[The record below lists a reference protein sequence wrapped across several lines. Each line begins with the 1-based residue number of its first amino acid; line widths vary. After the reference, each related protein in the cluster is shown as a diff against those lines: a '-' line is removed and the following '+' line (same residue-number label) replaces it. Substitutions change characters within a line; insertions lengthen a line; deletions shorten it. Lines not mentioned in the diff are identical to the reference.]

1 MSEFTLCKCK
11 PLAFKTLHL
20 QSEQIKFNA
29 MASTG
34 TSALKRSKPN
44 YIYSIVGVAIVLF
57 IMGIMGWLFLNLQ
70 SIGDSFKEDI
80 RISVYVRTADKNIV
94 GKIQQFI
101 ASQPYAK
108 NVEYINKEKA
118 KAIWNKENNEDW
130 AKILEANPLP
140 ESIDFFAKADYVNT
154 DSLTKI
160 TGAIENTFSKDVADI
175 QYPKSLVTNLN
186 ERASK
191 IGVIFLVMSIILCII
206 VIISIDNTIRL
217 AMYSN
222 RFLIKTMQMVGA
234 TRNFIS
240 KPLLIRALLNGLIS
254 AFVAIFLLFGL
265 IEWAT
270 SQFPQIGML
279 QGISNSLILFGGLI
293 LLGVGISVFSTYR
306 SVLKYLKMKL
316 DELY

>member
-1 MSEFTLCKCK
+1 
-11 PLAFKTLHL
+11 
-20 QSEQIKFNA
+20 

-80 RISVYVRTADKNIV
+80 RISVYVRIADKNTVSAIE
-94 GKIQQFI
+94 KFI

-130 AKILEANPLP
+130 GKILDSNPLP
-140 ESIDFFAKADYVNT
+140 ESVDFFAKANYVNT

-160 TGAIENTFSKDVADI
+160 TNVIENAFSKEVADI

-186 ERASK
+186 ERATK
-191 IGVIFLVMSIILCII
+191 IGIIFLVMSIILCII

-217 AMYSN
+217 AMFSN

-270 SQFPQIGML
+270 TQFPQIGML

-293 LLGVGISVFSTYR
+293 LLGVVISVLSTYR

>member
-1 MSEFTLCKCK
+1 
-11 PLAFKTLHL
+11 
-20 QSEQIKFNA
+20 

-80 RISVYVRTADKNIV
+80 RISVYVRTADKNTV
-94 GKIQQFI
+94 GAIEKFI

-130 AKILEANPLP
+130 GKILEANPLP

-160 TGAIENTFSKDVADI
+160 TAAIENAFHKDVADI
-175 QYPKSLVTNLN
+175 QYPKSLVTSLN
-186 ERASK
+186 ERATK

-254 AFVAIFLLFGL
+254 AFIAIFLLFGL

-270 SQFPQIGML
+270 TQFPQIGML

-293 LLGVGISVFSTYR
+293 LLGVGISVLSTYR

>member
-1 MSEFTLCKCK
+1 
-11 PLAFKTLHL
+11 
-20 QSEQIKFNA
+20 
-29 MASTG
+29 MASSG
-34 TSALKRSKPN
+34 TSSLKRSKPN
-44 YIYSIVGVAIVLF
+44 YIYSIIGVAIVLF

-80 RISVYVRTADKNIV
+80 RISVYLRTADKNTV
-94 GKIQQFI
+94 GSIQQFI
-101 ASQPYAK
+101 AKQPYAK

-130 AKILEANPLP
+130 AKILDANPLP
-140 ESIDFFAKADYVNT
+140 ESVDFFAKANYVNT
-154 DSLTKI
+154 DSLTRI
-160 TGAIENTFSKDVADI
+160 TSAIENAFSKEVADI
-175 QYPKSLVTNLN
+175 QYPKNLVTNLN
-186 ERASK
+186 ERATK
-191 IGVIFLVMSIILCII
+191 IGIIFLVMSIILCLI

-254 AFVAIFLLFGL
+254 AFIAIFLLFGL

-270 SQFPQIGML
+270 TQFPQIGML
-279 QGISNSLILFGGLI
+279 QGISNSLILFGGLV
-293 LLGVGISVFSTYR
+293 LFGVGISVLSTYR

>member
-1 MSEFTLCKCK
+1 
-11 PLAFKTLHL
+11 
-20 QSEQIKFNA
+20 

-80 RISVYVRTADKNIV
+80 RISVYVRTADKNTV
-94 GKIQQFI
+94 GAIQKFI

-140 ESIDFFAKADYVNT
+140 ESVDFYAKANYVNT

-160 TGAIENTFSKDVADI
+160 TAAIKSSFSKDVADI
-175 QYPKSLVTNLN
+175 QYPKNLVTNLN
-186 ERASK
+186 ERATK

-270 SQFPQIGML
+270 TQFPQIGML

-293 LLGVGISVFSTYR
+293 LLGVGISVLSTYR

>member
-1 MSEFTLCKCK
+1 
-11 PLAFKTLHL
+11 
-20 QSEQIKFNA
+20 

-80 RISVYVRTADKNIV
+80 RISVYVRTADKNTV
-94 GKIQQFI
+94 GAIEKFI

-118 KAIWNKENNEDW
+118 KAIWNKENHEDW

-160 TGAIENTFSKDVADI
+160 TAAIENTFRKDVADI

-191 IGVIFLVMSIILCII
+191 IGIIFLVMSIILCII

-270 SQFPQIGML
+270 TQFPQIGML

>member
-1 MSEFTLCKCK
+1 
-11 PLAFKTLHL
+11 
-20 QSEQIKFNA
+20 

-70 SIGDSFKEDI
+70 SIGDNFKEDI
-80 RISVYVRTADKNIV
+80 RISVYVRTSDKNIV
-94 GKIQQFI
+94 GAIQQFI

-130 AKILEANPLP
+130 AKILDVNPLP
-140 ESIDFFAKADYVNT
+140 ESVDFFAKADYVNT

-160 TGAIENTFSKDVADI
+160 TTAIESQFSKDVADI

-186 ERASK
+186 ERATK
-191 IGVIFLVMSIILCII
+191 IGVVFLVMSIILCLI

-234 TRNFIS
+234 TRKFIS

-254 AFVAIFLLFGL
+254 AFIAIFLLFGL
-265 IEWAT
+265 IDWAT
-270 SQFPQIGML
+270 TQFPQIGML
-279 QGISNSLILFGGLI
+279 QGISNSFILFGGLI
-293 LLGVGISVFSTYR
+293 LLGVGISVLSTYR

>member
-1 MSEFTLCKCK
+1 
-11 PLAFKTLHL
+11 
-20 QSEQIKFNA
+20 

-80 RISVYVRTADKNIV
+80 RISVYVRTADKNTV
-94 GKIQQFI
+94 GAIEKFI

-160 TGAIENTFSKDVADI
+160 TAAIESAFSKDVADI

-186 ERASK
+186 ERATK

-254 AFVAIFLLFGL
+254 AFIAIFLLFGL

-270 SQFPQIGML
+270 TQFPQIGML
-279 QGISNSLILFGGLI
+279 QGISNSLILFGRLI

>member
-1 MSEFTLCKCK
+1 
-11 PLAFKTLHL
+11 
-20 QSEQIKFNA
+20 

-80 RISVYVRTADKNIV
+80 RISVYVRTADKNTV
-94 GKIQQFI
+94 GAIEKFI
-101 ASQPYAK
+101 AIQPYAK

-160 TGAIENTFSKDVADI
+160 TAAIENTFRKDVADI

-217 AMYSN
+217 AMFSN

-270 SQFPQIGML
+270 TQFPQIGML

>member
-1 MSEFTLCKCK
+1 
-11 PLAFKTLHL
+11 
-20 QSEQIKFNA
+20 

-80 RISVYVRTADKNIV
+80 RISVYVRTTDKNIV

-140 ESIDFFAKADYVNT
+140 ESVDFYAKADYVNT

-160 TGAIENTFSKDVADI
+160 TATIENTFSKDIADI
-175 QYPKSLVTNLN
+175 QYPKNLVTSLN
-186 ERASK
+186 ERATK

-270 SQFPQIGML
+270 TQFPQIGIL

>member
-1 MSEFTLCKCK
+1 
-11 PLAFKTLHL
+11 
-20 QSEQIKFNA
+20 
-29 MASTG
+29 MAASG
-34 TSALKRSKPN
+34 SSSLKRSKPN

-57 IMGIMGWLFLNLQ
+57 IMGIMGWLFLNLHA
-70 SIGDSFKEDI
+70 IGDNFKEDI
-80 RISVYVRTADKNIV
+80 RISVYIHTTDKNTV

-101 ASQPYAK
+101 AGQDYAK

-130 AKILEANPLP
+130 AKILDVNPLP
-140 ESIDFFAKADYVNT
+140 ESIDFFAKAAYVNI

-160 TGAIENTFSKDVADI
+160 SAAIEAEFKNQIADI
-175 QYPKSLVTNLN
+175 QYPKSLVTSLN
-186 ERASK
+186 ERTTK
-191 IGVIFLVMSIILCII
+191 IGLVFLVFSIILCII

-217 AMYSN
+217 AMFSN

-254 AFVAIFLLFGL
+254 ALVAIFLLFGL
-265 IEWAT
+265 IQWAT
-270 SQFPQIGML
+270 SQFPQLDKL
-279 QGISNSLILFGGLI
+279 QGIGNSLVLFGGLI
-293 LLGVGISVFSTYR
+293 LLGVGISVVSTQR